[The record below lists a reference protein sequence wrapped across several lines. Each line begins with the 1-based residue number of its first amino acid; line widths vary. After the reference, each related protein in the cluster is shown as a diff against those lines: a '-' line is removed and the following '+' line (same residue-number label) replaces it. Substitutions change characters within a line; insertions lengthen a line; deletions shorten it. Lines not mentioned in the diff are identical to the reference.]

1 MFHKRLWERV
11 LLRLNRTVCTS
22 LRTFLA
28 GAQDGSTSD
37 TGAGRRRRLLSLSL
51 ACLPLLSAPILFC
64 PSPASAATPT
74 GAQALTGKLHL
85 RRRALESRGST
96 ARPRWACP
104 EGACDAIV
112 VPRPVRKASR
122 FVLPQS
128 SRLLEGGGELG
139 GFDPTD
145 LRSAYDIPTSGGAS
159 QTIALIDAFG
169 YPAAE
174 SDLAAYRETYGLPA
188 CTKKNGCFEKV
199 NEKGEAGNYPPTEP
213 GWDGEAALDEDMA
226 SAACPEC
233 HILLVEGSSEFPEDL
248 GEAVNTAARLGATE
262 ISNSYGYPEE
272 LREYCGSNGCAKF
285 NKDYSHTGV
294 LVLASAG
301 DAGFEDTYS
310 EEGLQTNF
318 PAASPGVVAVGGTAL
333 YKDADSSRG
342 WREEVWNEPE
352 LPAGT
357 GGGCTKFDAKPS
369 WQKDT
374 GCEDR
379 TDNDIAAVAA
389 VETGV
394 SVRIDHHWE
403 VYGGTSVASPLVAG
417 IEAHASSA
425 IRTLGAA
432 AFYENPSSLF
442 DVTEG
447 FSWNPL
453 NRHSE
458 CAPQEYLCNAEVGY
472 DGPTGLGTPDGVIA
486 LNEEVPAPTVT
497 KIHPKSGPAAGGTT
511 VTITG
516 TGFTGATKVE
526 FGTVEAREPK
536 VESATSM
543 TVESPA
549 GTAGTVDVTVTTPG
563 GTSPT
568 SSSDHFKYKKAKK

>member
-1 MFHKRLWERV
+1 
-11 LLRLNRTVCTS
+11 LRLNRTVYTS
-22 LRTFLA
+22 ARTLLTRAFA
-28 GAQDGSTSD
+28 RFMSD
-37 TGAGRRRRLLSLSL
+37 TSATRRRRLLSLSV
-51 ACLPLLSAPILFC
+51 ACLPLLSGAVLAC
-64 PSPASAATPT
+64 PSGASAATPT

-85 RRRALESRGST
+85 RRRALENGRST
-96 ARPRWACP
+96 LRPRWACP

-112 VPRPVRKASR
+112 VPRPLRKADR

-174 SDLAAYRETYGLPA
+174 SDLATYRETYGLPA

-199 NEKGEAGNYPPTEP
+199 NEKGEAGNYPATEP

-233 HILLVEGSSEFPEDL
+233 HILLVEGSTEFPEDL

-262 ISNSYGYPEE
+262 ISNSYAYPEKLKE
-272 LREYCGSNGCAKF
+272 FCGTNGCAKF
-285 NKDYSHTGV
+285 EKDYSHTGV
-294 LVLASAG
+294 LILAASG
-301 DAGFEDTYS
+301 DSGFEDTYS

-318 PAASPGVVAVGGTAL
+318 PASSPGVVAVGGTAL
-333 YKDADSSRG
+333 YRDADTARG

-425 IRTLGAA
+425 IRTLGPA
-432 AFYENPSSLF
+432 AFYENPGSLF

-447 FSWNPL
+447 FNWNPL
-453 NRHSE
+453 NKHSE
-458 CAPQEYLCNAEVGY
+458 CAPHEYLCNGEVGY

-497 KIHPKSGPAAGGTT
+497 KIKPKSGTAAGGTT

-516 TGFTGATKVE
+516 TGFTGATKVAFGANEAE
-526 FGTVEAREPK
+526 FK
-536 VESATSM
+536 VESATSI
-543 TVESPA
+543 TAESPT
-549 GTAGTVDVTVTTPG
+549 GTAGSTVDVTVTTPG

-568 SSSDHFKYKKAKK
+568 SSTDHFKYKKARK

>member
-1 MFHKRLWERV
+1 M
-11 LLRLNRTVCTS
+11 RLNRTVYTS
-22 LRTFLA
+22 VRTLLTRAFA
-28 GAQDGSTSD
+28 RFMSD
-37 TGAGRRRRLLSLSL
+37 TSATRRRRLLSLSV
-51 ACLPLLSAPILFC
+51 ACLPLLSGAVLAC
-64 PSPASAATPT
+64 PSGASAATPT
-74 GAQALTGKLHL
+74 GVHALTGKLHL
-85 RRRALESRGST
+85 RKRALGTGRST
-96 ARPRWACP
+96 APARWACP
-104 EGACDAIV
+104 EGACDAII
-112 VPRPVRKASR
+112 VPRPVREANR

-139 GFDPTD
+139 GLDPTD
-145 LRSAYDIPTSGGAS
+145 LRSAYKIPTSGGAS

-174 SDLAAYRETYGLPA
+174 SDLATYRETYDLPA

-199 NEKGEAGNYPPTEP
+199 NEQGEAGNYPPTEP

-233 HILLVEGSSEFPEDL
+233 HILLVEGSTEFPEDL

-262 ISNSYGYPEE
+262 ISNSYAYPEKLKE
-272 LREYCGSNGCAKF
+272 FCGTNGCAKF
-285 NKDYSHTGV
+285 EKDYSHTGV
-294 LVLASAG
+294 LILAASG
-301 DAGFEDTYS
+301 DSGFEDTYS

-318 PAASPGVVAVGGTAL
+318 PASSPDVVAVGGTAL
-333 YKDADSSRG
+333 YKDAGSARG
-342 WREEVWNEPE
+342 WREEVWNELE
-352 LPAGT
+352 LDAGT
-357 GGGCTKFDAKPS
+357 GSGCTRFDTKPS

-374 GCEDR
+374 GCTDR
-379 TDNDIAAVAA
+379 TDNDVAAVAA

-403 VYGGTSVASPLVAG
+403 VFGGTSVASPLVAG

-425 IRTLGAA
+425 MRTLGAA
-432 AFYENPSSLF
+432 AFYENPGSLF

-447 FSWNPL
+447 FDWDPL
-453 NRHSE
+453 NEHSE

-472 DGPTGLGTPDGVIA
+472 DGPTGLGTPDGVPA
-486 LNEEVPAPTVT
+486 LNEEVPLPTVT
-497 KIHPKSGPAAGGTT
+497 KIKSKSGPAVGGTT

-526 FGTVEAREPK
+526 FGTVEAREFM
-536 VESATSM
+536 VASATSI
-543 TVESPA
+543 TAESPA
-549 GTAGTVDVTVTTPG
+549 GTAGSTVDVTVTTPG

-568 SSSDHFKYKKAKK
+568 SSTDHFKYKKARK